1 MNEYHFTSQTQ
12 MEALFQELIEVVGTK
27 RRNDPKFQGL
37 EFWRSIKSV
46 TENFDH
52 ETVVEWVPSTLTKTE
67 QDQIM
72 DMTEYTINGRNENKL
87 HENNHYLIQTVRIP
101 LTEKGNLRKVL
112 QVGVN
117 LGQLLGVW
125 SEMEYL
131 FINDRALD
139 SLQAY
144 LAPSEIAK
152 LDQFLAQHPDLLT
165 AIKSKFI

>member
-1 MNEYHFTSQTQ
+1 M
-12 MEALFQELIEVVGTK
+12 
-27 RRNDPKFQGL
+27 
-37 EFWRSIKSV
+37 
-46 TENFDH
+46 
-52 ETVVEWVPSTLTKTE
+52 
-67 QDQIM
+67 
-72 DMTEYTINGRNENKL
+72 
-87 HENNHYLIQTVRIP
+87 
-101 LTEKGNLRKVL
+101 L